1 MKKLYKEDLWNK
13 LLEEVVLF
21 SNDKLWNIILRIIF

>member
-13 LLEEVVLF
+13 ILEEVELF